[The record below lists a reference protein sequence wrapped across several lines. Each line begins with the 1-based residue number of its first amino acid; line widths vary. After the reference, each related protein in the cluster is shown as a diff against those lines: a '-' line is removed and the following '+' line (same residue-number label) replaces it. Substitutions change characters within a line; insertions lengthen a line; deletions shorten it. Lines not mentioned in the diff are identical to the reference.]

1 VAEECGGKTKGVS
14 KTLSARH
21 GSQITAKGF
30 CAVTG
35 ADAMSMSHKAY
46 VFDWNTFCGDEL
58 FQLLPA
64 ALESQEPPG
73 LIRYIE
79 QHRELLKDADGE
91 ALGEDWY
98 DRLVNL
104 DVHEFGDVA
113 LTRFYDPTADYGIG
127 HSW

>member
-1 VAEECGGKTKGVS
+1 
-14 KTLSARH
+14 
-21 GSQITAKGF
+21 
-30 CAVTG
+30 
-35 ADAMSMSHKAY
+35 MSMSHKAY